1 MDILINDEKLDFA
14 LEKERNI
21 GDVVKNV
28 EDCLVQGGN
37 VIESILVDDRAIP
50 FDYTSDEFRRNLS
63 EVKIL
68 RIITSNQAEL
78 AFRTIVTVGEY
89 ISKIL
94 DEYLSED
101 FLQFHDDVIEGLN
114 LIYEGIIGSM
124 KILKIKYSVVIGA
137 DGRSIEHT
145 LSKLKGLIIKYEKQY
160 LDEEG
165 IGILDVILKNLLQ
178 TTPTIFKWAVI
189 KNYSMFSS
197 IERNRLIAYL
207 KTIYSDLYT
216 VCLRSVKKFEAIG
229 SNLQLGED
237 LNALHDLFFLAD
249 LIEEIISIF
258 AVTNNILGGT
268 FGSLFTPSNFRP
280 PDESSPD
287 SHPPDFSQPDF
298 SQPEFSQPDFS
309 TPDSHPPDF
318 SPPGFLSDQLFHSLS
333 CKLKEVEKAFKERD
347 MITVGDVLEYDVKPL
362 FESIMG
368 RLEKINDL
376 L

>member
-28 EDCLVQGGN
+28 EESLVRGGN
-37 VIESILVDDRAIP
+37 VIESILVDDRAVP
-50 FDYTSDEFRRNLS
+50 FDYTSAEFRRSLT
-63 EVKIL
+63 EVKVL

-94 DEYLSED
+94 DEYLSKD
-101 FLQFHDDVIEGLN
+101 FFQFHDDVIEGLK

-124 KILKIKYSVVIGA
+124 KILKIKYSVIIGA
-137 DGRSIEHT
+137 EGRSIDHM
-145 LSKLKGLIIKYEKQY
+145 LSELKELIIKYEKQY

-165 IGILDVILKNLLQ
+165 IGVLDAILKNLLQ

-197 IERNRLIAYL
+197 IEKNSLISYL
-207 KTIYSDLYT
+207 KTIYSDLFT

-237 LNALHDLFFLAD
+237 LNALQDLFFLAD

-258 AVTNNILGGT
+258 EVTNNILGGT
-268 FGSLFTPSNFRP
+268 FGSLFTPSNFCP
-280 PDESSPD
+280 QDESSPD
-287 SHPPDFSQPDF
+287 FRRK
-298 SQPEFSQPDFS
+298 
-309 TPDSHPPDF
+309 DF
-318 SPPGFLSDQLFHSLS
+318 SPKNFFSDQLFHSLS